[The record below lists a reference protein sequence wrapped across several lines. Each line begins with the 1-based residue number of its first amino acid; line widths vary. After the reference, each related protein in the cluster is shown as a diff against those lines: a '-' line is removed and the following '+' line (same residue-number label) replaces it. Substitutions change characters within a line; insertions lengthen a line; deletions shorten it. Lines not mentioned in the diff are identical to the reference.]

1 MKTFIGRLTRPR
13 LEHAVVEVKAKT
25 QEEAQ
30 QKIEA
35 LLKAENES
43 WQGSSML
50 SQLDWEPSSEPGDVA
65 LLDVEAE

>member
-1 MKTFIGRLTRPR
+1 
-13 LEHAVVEVKAKT
+13 VVEVKAKT